1 MPGPLRE
8 RVRAGGSKAIKAIG
22 KESGEE
28 YYFNSLKQASS
39 ILDINGRSI
48 SNLLNYPNH
57 TLYSS
62 SLGEYV
68 SVFDGNM
75 KEGSPYVA
83 NSSIPRVR
91 TPEPLRE
98 RVRAGGVDHSVIP
111 VGGAYA
117 RALDKD
123 LNRVATV
130 AVMLLMCV
138 V

>member
-8 RVRAGGSKAIKAIG
+8 RVRAGGSNAIKAIG

-68 SVFDGNM
+68 SFFDGNM
-75 KEGSPYVA
+75 KEGSPYVS
-83 NSSIPRVR
+83 NSSIP
-91 TPEPLRE
+91 